1 MVEKC
6 YKDFISLMDV
16 DAEPE
21 NIGRKL
27 VVLNKVSKL
36 YDDLIKEYKQVYERE
51 SKNDK
56 RDSWKLKCDPE
67 I

>member
-21 NIGRKL
+21 NIEHKL
-27 VVLNKVSKL
+27 VVLNKLSKL
-36 YDDLIKEYKQVYERE
+36 CDDLIKEYKKIMKESLNMIKTIAG
-51 SKNDK
+51 SKNMTP
-56 RDSWKLKCDPE
+56 KL
-67 I
+67 